1 MKKLRAVVN
10 HLRMSR
16 RVRHNAPYLHVL
28 AKGSDKQRQGV
39 IQGANK
45 ELVHCLCECALN
57 VLNGNIPLK
66 PSEKKRLAKYK
77 RHLRVLTNQKFGVQ
91 KKKKVLRQKGGF
103 LGALLTPM
111 LSALGGLLFK

>member
-1 MKKLRAVVN
+1 MRHFGVGSD
-10 HLRMSR
+10 HLKMSK
-16 RVRHNAPYLHVL
+16 RVKHNAPYLHVL

-45 ELVHCLCECALN
+45 ELITCLCECALN
-57 VLNGNIPLK
+57 VLNGNIHLK
-66 PSEKKRLAKYK
+66 PSEKKRLTKYK
-77 RHLRVLTNQKFGVQ
+77 RHIRVLGNKKIGVQ

-103 LGALLTPM
+103 LGALLTPV